1 MSQTV
6 ERALRI
12 IELFAQRPHSL
23 GEIAADLG
31 VHRSTAL
38 RLVQTLERG
47 GFARPV
53 DGRYTV
59 GFRMVAIAQHA
70 VEQLDLHPVA
80 HPHLLRLG
88 DRYGHTV
95 HLAQMVE
102 DEIVYVT
109 KVEGRGALRMRS
121 RVGQP
126 VDPHTSGVG
135 KAILAHLEESTRER
149 ILARLRYPRHTET
162 SITDPAAFRTELA
175 RIAERGWAEDDG
187 EFEDFV
193 ACVAVPVRDA
203 RGRVAGAVSLTAL
216 RAATPLERLRDLLPE
231 LTETCAAI
239 SRDLGWTGGSP
250 ATGPSGQHRP

>member
-12 IELFAQRPHSL
+12 IELFAERPRSL
-23 GEIAADLG
+23 GEIADDLG
-31 VHRSTAL
+31 VHKSTAA
-38 RLVQTLERG
+38 RLVQTLERA

-53 DGRYTV
+53 DGRHTV

-80 HPHLLRLG
+80 HPHLVRLG

-95 HLAQMVE
+95 HLAQLVD
-102 DEIVYVT
+102 DEIVYVA
-109 KVEGRGALRMRS
+109 KVDGRGALRMRS

-135 KAILAHLEESTRER
+135 KAILAHLDQPARER
-149 ILARLRYPRHTET
+149 FLARLTYPRHTDT
-162 SITDPAAFRTELA
+162 SITDPALFRAELA

-193 ACVAVPVRDA
+193 TCVAVPVRDA
-203 RGRVAGAVSLTAL
+203 RGRVAGAVSITAL
-216 RAATPLERLRDLLPE
+216 RALAPLERLREHLPDL
-231 LTETCAAI
+231 TATCAAI
-239 SRDLGWTGGSP
+239 SRDLGWTGEHP
-250 ATGPSGQHRP
+250 R